1 MTMTGPSS
9 IKCNSS
15 NRNFLDDDPG
25 IMSEVE
31 TSATGNNFKRSSRLR
46 SSLPIVRS
54 SGGASSVA
62 ASRINGLSQERSL
75 GLVFLQFRTETKRA
89 LLPNE
94 ITSMDTVR
102 ALFVRSFPRV
112 LTMNYLGS
120 SNVRI
125 YVHDPNKD
133 TFYELEDLREVR
145 DRSVLRIYEQ
155 DLENGTWQPVGGQ
168 RPEHPRLLN
177 QQVNQE
183 LLAAAS
189 GRRSVQ
195 PTTGQSSS
203 GQSYAASRPVSWMI
217 NDDPS
222 YFSEPEFESGMT
234 GGVDQQHMHRSRR
247 ERASFSAGR
256 SSHASS
262 SGPSSL
268 PVQVID
274 SSSQSQYYGTIIIPA
289 YRTAAIMQQNQQQ
302 IQQQQEAPRPPER
315 ASKAFSPGMN
325 RMQLV

>member
-1 MTMTGPSS
+1 MMTGPSS

-46 SSLPIVRS
+46 SSLPIVKS
-54 SGGASSVA
+54 SGGASSVV

-102 ALFVRSFPRV
+102 ALFVRSFSRV

-125 YVHDPNKD
+125 YIHDPNKD
-133 TFYELEDLREVR
+133 IFYELEDLRDVR

-195 PTTGQSSS
+195 PTTGQSPS
-203 GQSYAASRPVSWMI
+203 GQSYAASRPVPWII

-234 GGVDQQHMHRSRR
+234 GVDQQHMHRSKR

-302 IQQQQEAPRPPER
+302 IQQQQDAPRPPER
-315 ASKAFSPGMN
+315 TSKAFSPGMN